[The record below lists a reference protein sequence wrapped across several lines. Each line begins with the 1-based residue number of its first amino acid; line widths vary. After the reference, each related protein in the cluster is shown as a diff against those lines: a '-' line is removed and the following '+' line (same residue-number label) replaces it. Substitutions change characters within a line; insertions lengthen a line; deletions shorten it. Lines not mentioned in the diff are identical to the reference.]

1 MSKDG
6 SAQRWVSRR
15 SFLYNTAAAGG
26 SLIAAATPIGR
37 ALAQAPAIITADSRR
52 IAMPYGV
59 QAGDLSG
66 GRAIVWSRADRPAR
80 MIVEV
85 STTESFRNA
94 RRISGPLALADTDYT
109 ARLDLPAFPPRSAS
123 STASPSRTLPT

>member
-59 QAGDLSG
+59 QAATSPAPAPSSG
-66 GRAIVWSRADRPAR
+66 AAP
-80 MIVEV
+80 
-85 STTESFRNA
+85 TA
-94 RRISGPLALADTDYT
+94 RRA
-109 ARLDLPAFPPRSAS
+109 
-123 STASPSRTLPT
+123 